1 MVLYERFH
9 HPEIALRLVK
19 LCPFARSF
27 KKLNKVNVQST
38 GETFLIKKD
47 GYWLTHTRTSQTCS
61 HFLCDRVLN
70 ETEKSINAS

>member
-19 LCPFARSF
+19 VCPFARSF

-47 GYWLTHTRTSQTCS
+47 GY
-61 HFLCDRVLN
+61 
-70 ETEKSINAS
+70 